1 MEVLLVHVRGP
12 RGGPVHGSHH
22 ERLVLLVRN
31 GPAEVGVAC
40 AGGAGGRALRVGH
53 AEQRRLSMACKRREG
68 RGQVVVAAAVA
79 LKRSSLCGCCL
90 IYFGL
95 WGIFLWEIE
104 DGVKYLCDKKKT
116 GLHCQTKTINGMA
129 AEKYGICY
137 MLIRK

>member
-1 MEVLLVHVRGP
+1 MLLVHVRDP

-31 GPAEVGVAC
+31 GPAEVAVAC

-53 AEQRRLSMACKRREG
+53 AEQRRLCMACKRREG

-90 IYFGL
+90 LYFGL
-95 WGIFLWEIE
+95 WRIFLWEIE
-104 DGVKYLCDKKKT
+104 DGVKYLV
-116 GLHCQTKTINGMA
+116 TK
-129 AEKYGICY
+129 
-137 MLIRK
+137 RKLSCTAKQKL

>member
-1 MEVLLVHVRGP
+1 
-12 RGGPVHGSHH
+12 
-22 ERLVLLVRN
+22 
-31 GPAEVGVAC
+31 
-40 AGGAGGRALRVGH
+40 
-53 AEQRRLSMACKRREG
+53 MACKRREG